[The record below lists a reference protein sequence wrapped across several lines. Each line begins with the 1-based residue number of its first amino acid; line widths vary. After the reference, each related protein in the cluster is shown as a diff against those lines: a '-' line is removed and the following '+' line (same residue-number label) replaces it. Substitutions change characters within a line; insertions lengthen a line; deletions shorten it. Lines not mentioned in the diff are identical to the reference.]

1 MVQKLFVSF
10 LNIFSRKNNLKMI
23 KKNDNFFFKIYSYFY
38 KIHLIDYYF
47 IYLGEQ
53 IDFLILLATSLESL
67 IFYKKIS
74 FI

>member
-1 MVQKLFVSF
+1 
-10 LNIFSRKNNLKMI
+10 MI
-23 KKNDNFFFKIYSYFY
+23 KKNDNFFLKIYNYFY

>member
-1 MVQKLFVSF
+1 M

-23 KKNDNFFFKIYSYFY
+23 KKNDNFFIKIYNYFY

-47 IYLGEQ
+47 IYLAEQ

-67 IFYKKIS
+67 IFYEKIS